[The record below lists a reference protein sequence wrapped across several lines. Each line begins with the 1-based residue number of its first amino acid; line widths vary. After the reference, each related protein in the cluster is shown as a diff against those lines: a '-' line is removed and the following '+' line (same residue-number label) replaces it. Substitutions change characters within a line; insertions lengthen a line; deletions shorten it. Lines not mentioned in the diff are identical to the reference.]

1 MVSYEGSYT
10 HGQLLCYVC
19 LQITQNFKCENRE
32 QLEKQ
37 TIQIGKV
44 IAIQQ
49 VLSVS
54 VSKPWLSGFFVI
66 TTMFKNKC
74 LFRLK

>member
-44 IAIQQ
+44 IAIQ
-49 VLSVS
+49 
-54 VSKPWLSGFFVI
+54 
-66 TTMFKNKC
+66 
-74 LFRLK
+74 